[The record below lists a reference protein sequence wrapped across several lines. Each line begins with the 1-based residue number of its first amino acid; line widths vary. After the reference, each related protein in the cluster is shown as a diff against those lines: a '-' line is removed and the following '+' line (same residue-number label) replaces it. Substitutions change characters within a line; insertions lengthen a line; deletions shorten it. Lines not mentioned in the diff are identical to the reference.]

1 MAVVWCISGAGR
13 GVGKTTLA
21 QRLCEIL
28 PRSVAAKHGHGR
40 IKENKPPNYFTALAP
55 LWNFVT
61 HAHANF
67 DHIVVE
73 SNGLVLRKEGDVRI
87 FLAARPDQTTL
98 RSDWQQ
104 LNQAADIR
112 VDADR
117 QKDRWK
123 EVLSRVGLSRAQ
135 RLAIVTCLSRQA
147 DFLTASRLT
156 VGTKVWLELEG
167 ESVFGGGVAQLVAR
181 IRDAGSLQEASR
193 ALGMSYRYAWEKI
206 RKVERRLGHALVC
219 RRVGGAH
226 GGGSTL
232 TQEGERLLRLYEKT
246 QQAVAEQAALC
257 LDEWADDFQVSPK
270 SDHSRQHSE

>member
-1 MAVVWCISGAGR
+1 MAVVWCIAGAGR

-21 QRLCEIL
+21 HRLCEIL
-28 PRSVAAKHGHGR
+28 PKSVAAKHGHGR
-40 IKENKPPNYFTALAP
+40 MKENKPQNYLTSLAQVRS
-55 LWNFVT
+55 FVT
-61 HAHANF
+61 RARSDF

-73 SNGLVLRKEGDVRI
+73 SNGLVLRKEGDVCI
-87 FLAARPDQTTL
+87 FLVARPGQTAL
-98 RSDWQQ
+98 RSDWRR
-104 LNQAADIR
+104 LRQAADIR
-112 VDADR
+112 VEADR
-117 QKDRWK
+117 QQSKWK

-135 RLAIVTCLSRQA
+135 RLAIVACLSRQA
-147 DFLTASRLT
+147 DFLTASKLA

-206 RKVERRLGHALVC
+206 RKAERRLGHSLVC

-232 TQEGERLLRLYEKT
+232 TQEGERLLGLYEKI
-246 QQAVAEQAALC
+246 QRAVADQAETC
-257 LDEWADDFQVSPK
+257 LDECADDFQVSLRTN
-270 SDHSRQHSE
+270 DSRPHSE